1 MEYRRECVVMKYITF
16 AIPCYNS
23 ESYMEHCIKSL
34 LTGGEDVEI
43 IIINDGS
50 KDKTEEIA
58 KKYEKKYPTIVKAVS
73 KENGGHG
80 SGVNKGLELA
90 TGLYYKVVDSD
101 DWVDEDALQKVLKT
115 IKKLEKA
122 KKLVD
127 MMVVNYVY
135 EKGSDSKT
143 IKYHRTLPEG
153 KVFTWEE
160 VGKFKKDAY
169 LLMHSVIYKT
179 EMLKKCGVHLPEHTF
194 YVDNIFVYY
203 PLPHV
208 KTMYYLDVDFYRYF
222 IGREDQSV
230 NESVMIKRI
239 DQQIFVTKTMIEFFD
254 PYSYWEKEKR
264 LAKYLIHY
272 IDIMMTVSTILL
284 QVSNT
289 KENDIKRKE
298 LWQFLK
304 EKNPKLYKTCKL
316 SLSGLTTLPK
326 VVSVPGYRIAQKI
339 YKFN

>member
-1 MEYRRECVVMKYITF
+1 MKYITF
-16 AIPCYNS
+16 AVPSYNS
-23 ESYMEHCIKSL
+23 EEYMEHCINTL

-43 IIINDGS
+43 IIVNDGS
-50 KDKTEEIA
+50 KDRTGEIA
-58 KKYEKKYPTIVKAVS
+58 NLYQKKYPTIVKAVN

-90 TGLYYKVVDSD
+90 KGLYYKVVDSD
-101 DWVDEDALQKVLKT
+101 DWVDEDALKRVLET
-115 IKKLEKA
+115 IKELEKE

-135 EKGSDSKT
+135 EKGSAGTKT
-143 IKYHRTLPEG
+143 IHYKKTLPEN
-153 KVFTWEE
+153 KVFTWDE

-179 EMLKKCGVHLPEHTF
+179 EVLKKSKLKLPEHTF

-203 PLPHV
+203 PLPYV
-208 KTMYYLDVDFYRYF
+208 KTMYYLNVDFYRYF

-239 DQQIFVTKTMIEFFD
+239 DQQLLVTKMMIDFFN
-254 PYSYWEKEKR
+254 PYDYWEKNKH

-289 KENDIKRKE
+289 KENDEKKKE
-298 LWQFLK
+298 LWKYLK
-304 EKNPKLYKTCKL
+304 EKNKKLYKTCCI

-326 VVSVPGYRIAQKI
+326 FISIPGYRIAQKI

>member
-1 MEYRRECVVMKYITF
+1 MKYITF
-16 AIPCYNS
+16 AVPCYNS
-23 ESYMEHCIKSL
+23 ADYMEHCIETL
-34 LTGGEDVEI
+34 LNGKEDVEI
-43 IIINDGS
+43 ILIDDGS
-50 KDKTEEIA
+50 TDSTGKIA
-58 KKYEKKYPTIVKAVS
+58 DQYQKKYPTIIKTVH

-101 DWVDEDALQKVLKT
+101 DWVDEEALKKVLDTIKELQKQKN
-115 IKKLEKA
+115 
-122 KKLVD
+122 LVD

-135 EKGSDSKT
+135 EKGDEQKV
-143 IKYHRTLPEG
+143 IRYHRTLPEG
-153 KVFTWEE
+153 KVFSWKE

-179 EMLKKCGVHLPEHTF
+179 EVLKKIHLTLPEHTF

-203 PLPHV
+203 PLPHI
-208 KTMYYLDVDFYRYF
+208 KKMYYLDVDFYRYF
-222 IGREDQSV
+222 IGRSDQSV

-239 DQQIFVTKTMIEFFD
+239 DQQIFVTKKMIDFFN
-254 PYSYWEKEKR
+254 PYDYWEKNR
-264 LAKYLIHY
+264 NLAKYLIHY
-272 IDIMMTVSTILL
+272 IDIMMSVSTILL

-289 KENDIKRKE
+289 KESDQKKKE
-298 LWQFLK
+298 LWQYLK
-304 EKNPKLYKTCKL
+304 EKNPKLYKTCHL

-326 VVSVPGYRIAQKI
+326 FLSVPGYRIARKI